1 MHIDNLF
8 PEPIHDGD
16 CKVLSV
22 KYGNEI
28 IGYACPNHDR
38 NKEVKPFSAV
48 YIDGNTIGDFF
59 SINETMKF
67 IFNYHMDFQMLLTA
81 RKEAVA
87 FADGLFNNASQCV
100 GLH

>member
-8 PEPIHDGD
+8 FEPVHEGD

-22 KYGNEI
+22 KFGNEV
-28 IGYACPNHDR
+28 IGYACPNYDR

-59 SINETMKF
+59 SINEAMKF

-87 FADGLFNNASQCV
+87 FADDLFNNASQCV

>member
-8 PEPIHDGD
+8 PEPVHEGD

-22 KYGNEI
+22 KFGNEV
-28 IGYACPNHDR
+28 IGYACPNYDR

-59 SINETMKF
+59 SIHEEMNF
-67 IFNYHMDFQMLLTA
+67 LFNYHMDFQMFLTM
-81 RKEAVA
+81 RKEVVAVA
-87 FADGLFNNASQCV
+87 DDLFNNASQCV

>member
-8 PEPIHDGD
+8 FEPVHDGD

-22 KYGNEI
+22 KYGNEV
-28 IGYACPNHDR
+28 IGYACTNHDR
-38 NKEVKPFSAV
+38 NKEIKPFSAV

-59 SINETMKF
+59 SINEAMKF
-67 IFNYHMDFQMLLTA
+67 IFNYHMDFQMLLAA
-81 RKEAVA
+81 RKKAAA

-100 GLH
+100 GVH

>member
-8 PEPIHDGD
+8 FEPAYEGY
-16 CKVLSV
+16 CKVLTV
-22 KYGNEI
+22 KFGNEV
-28 IGYACPNHDR
+28 IGYACPNYDR

-59 SINETMKF
+59 SINEALKF
-67 IFNYHMDFQMLLTA
+67 LFNYHMDFQMFLTM
-81 RKEAVA
+81 RKEVVAVA
-87 FADGLFNNASQCV
+87 DDLFNNASQCV